1 MQKLKIMVMLVNG
14 GIKLYDLG
22 KPHSHARNDYK
33 RTGKLYVGG
42 GEQQVH
48 GAEN

>member
-1 MQKLKIMVMLVNG
+1 MQKLKILKLVNG
-14 GIKLYDLG
+14 GGVKLYDLG